1 MSSVTSNKQPSSEHD
16 EIDLGR
22 IVGEFIDHRKLI
34 ITITSIFTAISIIY
48 MLFSTPVYQA
58 DAMIQVEQK
67 QGNAL
72 LD

>member
-34 ITITSIFTAISIIY
+34 ITITSILQQYQLFTCFFQRLYIKL
-48 MLFSTPVYQA
+48 ML
-58 DAMIQVEQK
+58 
-67 QGNAL
+67 
-72 LD
+72 

>member
-48 MLFSTPVYQA
+48 MLFQRLYIKL
-58 DAMIQVEQK
+58 M
-67 QGNAL
+67 L
-72 LD
+72 